1 MEQYIKLTTALRLFN
16 EYGIHN
22 VIDMELNSYGNVE
35 FECAFSSHENLFY
48 DVKGVIINNAIIEK
62 TIITDE
68 NGNNIYQMR
77 IIQNT
82 QNMSINYDTLE
93 ELEHKFNN
101 IKKNRTKL
109 SLEKTKIKKIT
120 LR

>member
-48 DVKGVIINNAIIEK
+48 DVKGVIINNAIIDNHLK
-62 TIITDE
+62 HIVILF
-68 NGNNIYQMR
+68 
-77 IIQNT
+77 
-82 QNMSINYDTLE
+82 SF
-93 ELEHKFNN
+93 K
-101 IKKNRTKL
+101 
-109 SLEKTKIKKIT
+109 SCKTKAYSKNKK
-120 LR
+120 